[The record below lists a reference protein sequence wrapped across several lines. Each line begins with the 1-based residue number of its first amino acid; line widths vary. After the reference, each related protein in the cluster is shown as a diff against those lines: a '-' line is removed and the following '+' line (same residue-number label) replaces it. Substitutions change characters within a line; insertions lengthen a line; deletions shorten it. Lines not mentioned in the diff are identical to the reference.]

1 MSFVRSFVGGID
13 LDRPVLTEE
22 GRQCFIDEFG
32 IGGSSVESA
41 SLVEKGAV
49 NGRTDPSTSHATI
62 MPRLCCAKNA
72 LRTFKG
78 TPMMAAS

>member
-1 MSFVRSFVGGID
+1 
-13 LDRPVLTEE
+13 
-22 GRQCFIDEFG
+22 
-32 IGGSSVESA
+32 VESA

-72 LRTFKG
+72 LRTFRCPTTKG
-78 TPMMAAS
+78 GS